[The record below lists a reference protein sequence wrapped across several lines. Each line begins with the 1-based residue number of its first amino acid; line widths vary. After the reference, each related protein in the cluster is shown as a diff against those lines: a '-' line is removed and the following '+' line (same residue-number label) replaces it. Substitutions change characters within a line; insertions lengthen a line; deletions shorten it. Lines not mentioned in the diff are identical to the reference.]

1 MRNSLDFSSWR
12 GLLTTLLGLVVVSL
26 VAVGIRLLVMHSVQ
40 QRRERANRQINER
53 LKTLIAAYKV
63 LGGSFTGDLS
73 VDPSHLRELR
83 LREGAEAAALAAS
96 DRRRRIR
103 DAVEAALSDV
113 VLLGTEEQVRLAARA
128 ANDMVEGRPVET
140 AELVVSLRVFIRDV
154 LDLDPIPAHLGI
166 PKQGPVRSKGTAAR
180 EGGGAKGGGGGGGG
194 VPAVAEWAP
203 AWACTAMPRTTR
215 PRTRRGSSDAA
226 GAPRVEQRQRNARG
240 GRTAPHR
247 GGAAQGALQACAS
260 ARRVVSPHGR
270 AARHLLLGRERARHI
285 RVFFAFEHGLRNV
298 ERGQRFVGDRCG
310 HGGGCSGHGAGLSLC
325 GRCGSD

>member
-1 MRNSLDFSSWR
+1 MRNSLDFSSWQ

-140 AELVVSLRVFIRDV
+140 AELVVSLRAFIRDV

-180 EGGGAKGGGGGGGG
+180 EGGGAKSGGGGGGGAG
-194 VPAVAEWAP
+194 GGGMGAGMGLHA
-203 AWACTAMPRTTR
+203 
-215 PRTRRGSSDAA
+215 DAA
-226 GAPRVEQRQRNARG
+226 HDP
-240 GRTAPHR
+240 
-247 GGAAQGALQACAS
+247 AA
-260 ARRVVSPHGR
+260 H
-270 AARHLLLGRERARHI
+270 
-285 RVFFAFEHGLRNV
+285 
-298 ERGQRFVGDRCG
+298 
-310 HGGGCSGHGAGLSLC
+310 
-325 GRCGSD
+325 